1 MIRAA
6 ILSLALAGCATE
18 DDAISPQPVPTAM
31 AAACCQCN
39 AAPYIYEPGS
49 ISEGF
54 PVTIPTDTSGGCS
67 SYEKQAGNVGL
78 GNHMSYQTDGIH
90 DCFSV
95 PMPSGGCPNT
105 WTPKQTQA
113 QSSSTTAD

>member
-6 ILSLALAGCATE
+6 ILTAALAACAT
-18 DDAISPQPVPTAM
+18 DDDISPRPEPTAM

-39 AAPYIYEPGS
+39 AAPYIYEPDS

-54 PVTIPTDTSGGCS
+54 PVTIPTDKSGGCS

-78 GNHMSYQTDGIH
+78 GNHMSYQTDGLH

-105 WTPKQTQA
+105 WTPKQT
-113 QSSSTTAD
+113 SSTQTTTTAN